1 MKAKKSSPKSIRFNV
16 KDFELGMSKGKF
28 ESAQEMVDFLLKN
41 YVDGEDVQFIK
52 QKTGQIDV
60 QKSVQQV
67 TKSKKNVT
75 DVPIQK
81 ELSMGELF
89 KLMRD
94 GKI

>member
-41 YVDGEDVQFIK
+41 YVDGEDVNLNA
-52 QKTGQIDV
+52 QKTVHETV
-60 QKSVQQV
+60 QKV
-67 TKSKKNVT
+67 TKSKKDVT
-75 DVPIQK
+75 GIPIQK

-94 GKI
+94 GEI